1 MNLNELQE
9 TEFRTTVRRDRVVP
23 TGESQRQETDNVIVD
38 GEEVEDKEGKEILE
52 SLRWAINW
60 CLLHNNQ
67 ISFDIFIFFILIYCF
82 FSYKP
87 ISSLIMNKN

>member
-52 SLRWAINW
+52 SLR
-60 CLLHNNQ
+60 
-67 ISFDIFIFFILIYCF
+67 
-82 FSYKP
+82 
-87 ISSLIMNKN
+87 